1 MTSMREPGMDA
12 AETRLNRLL
21 NLILETAVDVLAFDA
36 ATVTTRHSGQD
47 LATIGATDQRLVALD
62 DAQYESRE
70 GPCLTV
76 LDPHDPIYLEDAGID
91 DERWLHFSRTAAQ
104 LGVHSTLSVH
114 VPTDVE
120 EVAASLN
127 FYGKRRLELGGQEVS
142 AAESFA
148 QQLAAAIQSV
158 EAFRSTAKLA
168 HDMAE
173 AMRSRAVIEQAKGI
187 IMADKHVDAD
197 QAFDQ
202 LAQLSQQANVKLR
215 DVASRLVEER
225 TKPTSPPVGAD

>member
-1 MTSMREPGMDA
+1 MREPDMDA

-36 ATVTTRHSGQD
+36 ATVTTRHAGD
-47 LATIGATDQRLVALD
+47 ELATIGATDQRLVALD

-76 LDPHDPIYLEDAGID
+76 LDAHEPIYLEDAALD
-91 DERWLHFSRTAAQ
+91 DARWRHFSQTAAQ

-127 FYGKRRLELGGQEVS
+127 FYGKRRLELGGQEMS
-142 AAESFA
+142 AAASFA
-148 QQLAAAIQSV
+148 QQLAAAIQNV
-158 EAFRSTAKLA
+158 EAFRSTARLA

-187 IMADKHVDAD
+187 IMADNHIDAD
-197 QAFDQ
+197 QAFDHLTQ
-202 LAQLSQQANVKLR
+202 ISQRANVKLR
-215 DVASRLVEER
+215 DVASRLVAER
-225 TKPTSPPVGAD
+225 TKPTSPPGGAG

>member
-1 MTSMREPGMDA
+1 MREPGLDA

-36 ATVTTRHSGQD
+36 ATVTTRHSGEGY
-47 LATIGATDQRLVALD
+47 ATIGATDQRLVALD
-62 DAQYESRE
+62 DAQYEARE
-70 GPCLTV
+70 GPCLSV
-76 LDPHDPIYLEDAGID
+76 LDPHAPLYIEDAGLE
-91 DERWLHFSRTAAQ
+91 DERWQHFSRTAAQ
-104 LGVHSTLSVH
+104 LGVRSTLSVH
-114 VPTDVE
+114 VPTDTQ

-127 FYGKRRLELGGQEVS
+127 FYAKRRLELGGQEMS

-158 EAFRSTAKLA
+158 EVFKSTSKLA

-187 IMADKHVDAD
+187 IMADKHVGAD
-197 QAFDQ
+197 EAFDQ
-202 LAQLSQQANVKLR
+202 LVQLSQQLNVKLR
-215 DVASRLVEER
+215 DVATRLVEER
-225 TKPTSPPVGAD
+225 TKPPGPS

>member
-1 MTSMREPGMDA
+1 MREPRLDA

-36 ATVTTRHSGQD
+36 ATVTTRHSGED
-47 LATIGATDQRLVALD
+47 YATIGATDQRLVALD
-62 DAQYESRE
+62 DAQYEARE
-70 GPCLTV
+70 GPCLSV
-76 LDPHDPIYLEDAGID
+76 LDPHAPLYIEDAGVE
-91 DERWLHFSRTAAQ
+91 DERWRHFSRTAAQ

-114 VPTDVE
+114 VPTDTE

-127 FYGKRRLELGGQEVS
+127 FYAKRRLELGGQEMS

-158 EAFRSTAKLA
+158 EVFKSTSKLA

-197 QAFDQ
+197 EAFDQ
-202 LAQLSQQANVKLR
+202 LVQLSQQLNVKLR

-225 TKPTSPPVGAD
+225 TKPPGPS